1 MIKTNHDISRWV
13 GSFNA
18 VSAFNNSG
26 MSLLDANMVAF
37 QESIYMLITMG
48 LLILAG
54 NTCYPIF
61 LRLIIWTLL
70 KLMPDN
76 DDWEHSRK
84 TLQFLLKHPRRCYTN
99 LFPKRHTY
107 WLLASVVVLNGI
119 DWAAF
124 ELLNVSQAISIR
136 NPMLQLLIP

>member
-1 MIKTNHDISRWV
+1 MIPNADLGLFRWV

-37 QESIYMLITMG
+37 QESVYMLITMG

-70 KLMPDN
+70 KLMPDK
-76 DDWEHSRK
+76 DSWRDSRK
-84 TLQFLLKHPRRCYTN
+84 TLQFLLDHPRRCYTN
-99 LFPKRHTY
+99 LFPRRHTY
-107 WLLASVVVLNGI
+107 WLLAAVVVLNGI

-124 ELLNVSQAISIR
+124 EILNASHFKSHICSY
-136 NPMLQLLIP
+136 LF